1 MITFSVMLFA
11 VALLFLIIGVLIYKG
26 NTKLIHDYHQSRV
39 KESEKNNYCKDF
51 SIGMF
56 LISAFLSVGGTI
68 GLLGDSKQIALISIA
83 VIFIGIII
91 SFLVIYKVQKKYNGG
106 IF

>member
-1 MITFSVMLFA
+1 MYYFEV
-11 VALLFLIIGVLIYKG
+11 
-26 NTKLIHDYHQSRV
+26 KLISNLLHMSV
-39 KESEKNNYCKDF
+39 W
-51 SIGMF
+51 
-56 LISAFLSVGGTI
+56 LIW
-68 GLLGDSKQIALISIA
+68 LLGDSKQIALISIA